1 MKTLKAGLLPLYIE
15 LYDDINPAWRKPLKA
30 FVRTISDRL
39 GRLGVQIEAAPI
51 CRLEPEF
58 RAAVKALEERLVRR

>member
-1 MKTLKAGLLPLYIE
+1 MKALKAGLLPLYIE
-15 LYDDINPAWRKPLKA
+15 LYDEINPAWRKPLEA

-39 GRLGVQIEAAPI
+39 RRLGVEIAAAPV

-58 RAAVKALEERLVRR
+58 RASLGSP